1 MPKRIKLPKPTT
13 FNDVASA
20 NRYIIDLHRALEQIE
35 FLSPEDVASSGGG
48 LTQEQI
54 EDIMGGFIVAGEGI
68 TVTYN
73 DGSNQLVVTSEDEV
87 PYDTLVDEDGS
98 YTYVGKAA
106 VGSPEASAAWRIF
119 RLDETSSP
127 DTEIRYADGVSTF
140 TKIWNNR
147 ATYTY

>member
-1 MPKRIKLPKPTT
+1 MPKRIVLPKPSV
-13 FNDVASA
+13 FKDVASA
-20 NRYIIDLHRALEQIE
+20 NKYIIDLHRALEQIE
-35 FLSPEDVASSGGG
+35 FLSAEDVASSGGG

-68 TVTYN
+68 TLTYD

-98 YTYVGKAA
+98 YTYVGKAP
-106 VGSPEASAAWRIF
+106 VGSSEASASWRIF
-119 RLDETSSP
+119 RLDETASP

>member
-1 MPKRIKLPKPTT
+1 MSKRIVLPKPST
-13 FNDVASA
+13 FKDISAA
-20 NRYIIDLHRALEQIE
+20 NRYIADLHRALEQIE
-35 FLSPEDVASSGGG
+35 FLGPEDIASVGGG

-68 TVTYN
+68 TLTYN
-73 DGSNQLVVTSEDEV
+73 DGANQLVVTSEDEV
-87 PYDTLVDEDGS
+87 PYDTLVDQDGS

-106 VGSPEASAAWRIF
+106 VGSTEASASWRIY
-119 RLDETSSP
+119 RLDETASP

-147 ATYTY
+147 AAYTY